1 MEKIKNG
8 DTIKVHYTGKL
19 EDGNVF
25 DTSLAEGR
33 DPLRVTL
40 GEGML
45 IAGFEKGLL
54 GMEMGEKKTIEI
66 EPDEAYGQVRE
77 DLTNE
82 IPKSQVP
89 DGVKVNDMLTGEGP
103 MGPINVKVVE
113 VKDQSVVIDA
123 NHPLAGKKLI
133 FDLEIV
139 EHL

>member
-8 DTIKVHYTGKL
+8 DTVKVHYTGKL

-25 DTSLAEGR
+25 DTSLMEGR
-33 DPLRVTL
+33 EPLQVTL
-40 GEGML
+40 GQGML
-45 IAGFEKGLL
+45 IPGFENGLI

-66 EPDEAYGQVRE
+66 EPEDGYGQVRQ

-89 DGVKVNDMLTGEGP
+89 EGVKLNDMLTGEGP

-113 VKDQSVVIDA
+113 INEETVVIDA

-133 FDLEIV
+133 FELEV
-139 EHL
+139 VGHN